1 MDELF
6 YNLFLSWER
15 INMDLSV
22 TMEKKSEFY
31 FFIVFFLFFTI
42 VSSPTVL
49 QTVWTCSI
57 LLAHS
62 YDLITYKSK
71 ARGNVRMIQLSTYV
85 YI

>member
-1 MDELF
+1 
-6 YNLFLSWER
+6 
-15 INMDLSV
+15 
-22 TMEKKSEFY
+22 MEKKSEFY

-42 VSSPTVL
+42 VSSLTVL